1 MLTLLGVYLREER
14 TEGVRVCF
22 ARSSSSGRTYR
33 DAISGK
39 YVGNMVDN
47 KGRMYGRQAQMIP
60 RLHSI
65 DESVAAGGLSK
76 VGSEEFEIRTSD
88 CKRTIETRQTL
99 TYMLAWSRLCHWF
112 AGTYNPPSANM
123 TISALF

>member
-1 MLTLLGVYLREER
+1 VREWLDLFTLLGVYLREER
-14 TEGVRVCF
+14 KEGVGIGS

-47 KGRMYGRQAQMIP
+47 NGRMYGRQAQMIP
-60 RLHSI
+60 RLHST

-99 TYMLAWSRLCHWF
+99 ICMLA
-112 AGTYNPPSANM
+112 
-123 TISALF
+123 